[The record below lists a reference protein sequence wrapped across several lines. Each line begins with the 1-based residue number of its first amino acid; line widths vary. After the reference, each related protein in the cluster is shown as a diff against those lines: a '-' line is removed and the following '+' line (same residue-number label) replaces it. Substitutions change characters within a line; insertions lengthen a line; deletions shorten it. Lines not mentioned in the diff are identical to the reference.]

1 MPEEIDRV
9 LTDHASD
16 LLFVPT
22 EAAVQNLKHEG
33 IPSNRIFLVG
43 DVMYGGALYYG
54 AKAERESR
62 ILRELGLRPKQY
74 VLATTHRAEKPTI
87 LSACGIFLRDWS

>member
-33 IPSNRIFLVG
+33 MPSNRIFLVG

-74 VLATTHRAEKPTI
+74 VLLQPTEQKNRRFSAPAEY
-87 LSACGIFLRDWS
+87 F